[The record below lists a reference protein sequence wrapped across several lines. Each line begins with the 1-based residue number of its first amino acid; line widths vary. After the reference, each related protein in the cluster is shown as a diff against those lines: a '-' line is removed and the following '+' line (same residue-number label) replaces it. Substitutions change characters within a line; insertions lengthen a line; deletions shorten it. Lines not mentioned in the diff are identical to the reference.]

1 MTVSSVEGKSK
12 MKVSVII
19 PVYNREE
26 MVINAVSSV
35 LDQSFSNLECIV
47 FDDGSTD
54 ASREAVD
61 SISDP
66 RLKVFSGANGG
77 VSSARNRAI
86 SKADGEYI
94 ALLDSDDTWLP
105 DKLDIQLEYMAE
117 NGYEISQTDEA
128 WFRNGKKVKKGKRNR
143 KIEGRI
149 FDNSLQ
155 TCLISPS
162 CTVFSREIWDKFG
175 PFDELMPA
183 YEDFDFW
190 INICRYYPIGL
201 IDKELTV
208 RNGGREDQL
217 TSKVLF
223 PDIYRI
229 YALLKLLKKT
239 DLSVSEFEAVSQEI
253 ERKLGYFCGGCF
265 KRGRD
270 EYALKV
276 SELVTEIKENPE
288 SEPSELLEFLNSDL

>member
-26 MVINAVSSV
+26 MIINAVSSV
-35 LDQSFSNLECIV
+35 LDQNFSDLECIV

-54 ASREAVD
+54 TSFEAVR
-61 SISDP
+61 SISDS
-66 RLKVFSGANGG
+66 RLKVFSGCNGG
-77 VSSARNRAI
+77 VSAARNRAI
-86 SKADGEYI
+86 AKAEGDYI

-105 DKLDIQLEYMAE
+105 EKLLVQLEYMDK
-117 NGYEISQTDEA
+117 NGYKISQTDET

-143 KIEGRI
+143 KIEGHI
-149 FDNSLQ
+149 FDDSLQ

-162 CTVFSREIWDKFG
+162 CTVFSREVWDKFG

-183 YEDFDFW
+183 YEDFDLW

-201 IDKELTV
+201 INEELTV

-223 PDIYRI
+223 PDLYRI
-229 YALLKLLKKT
+229 YALLKLFKKN
-239 DLSVSEFEAVSQEI
+239 DLSVSEFEAVNQEI
-253 ERKLGYFCGGCF
+253 DRKLGYFCGGCI

-276 SELVTEIKENPE
+276 SELVTKIKGNPE
-288 SEPSELLEFLNSDL
+288 SDPSSLLKFINSDL